1 MRLMPRSLRVRLVLA
16 STLGAS
22 AALIFCLVLLY
33 VLLVRQLNTA
43 LDEGLRQ
50 RSHDVAAA
58 ARRGDLGAVQRDPL
72 AQLYDRDGTLIAGSP
87 SLARVRL
94 LSVAEVRGLTGET
107 FTPRSYPLARG
118 AAPARQFSRRTVD
131 GDVLAVMV
139 STRTVEAAR
148 ERLASVLL
156 FAAPAL
162 IGLLAVAGWLIVRAA
177 LHPVRVLT
185 REAAMISSLDTGHRL
200 PRVVG
205 DDEIAEL
212 AGTLDSML
220 GRLRVAFERERA
232 FVDDASHELRT
243 PVAVLRGQLE
253 LALDASG
260 HPEEVERSLRA
271 SLAEVERLS
280 RLTEDLLLLARDR
293 AGTLVLRHEPI
304 DLLDLAGA
312 EASRL
317 EPAFGLSM
325 EVTGDPVVIEG
336 NEHRFRQVIAN
347 LVANSAAAG
356 ASTLR
361 LTITRAPRDITLQV
375 ADDGPGFPPGL
386 LHSAFERFTR
396 GDPARTRGPDG
407 AGLGLSIVR
416 VVIAAHGGT
425 VEARNGAPLGGA
437 VITIRLPANGGRRL

>member
-1 MRLMPRSLRVRLVLA
+1 MPGSLRARLILA
-16 STLGAS
+16 FTLGAS
-22 AALIFCLVLLY
+22 AALMFCLVLLY

-43 LDEGLRQ
+43 LDDGLRQ

-58 ARRGDLGAVQRDPL
+58 ARHGDLGAVQRDPL
-72 AQLYDRDGTLIAGSP
+72 AQLYDRDGTLIVGSP
-87 SLARVRL
+87 SLAHVRL

-107 FTPRSYPLARG
+107 FTPRSYPLAQ
-118 AAPARQFSRRTVD
+118 AAPARQFSRRTLD
-131 GDVLAVMV
+131 GRVLAVMV

-162 IGLLAVAGWLIVRAA
+162 IGLLTVVGWLVVRAA
-177 LHPVRVLT
+177 LRPVRVLT
-185 REAAMISSLDTGHRL
+185 REAATISSLDTGHRL
-200 PRVVG
+200 PRVAG

-212 AGTLDSML
+212 ARTLDSML
-220 GRLRVAFERERA
+220 GRLHVAFERERA

-253 LALDASG
+253 LALEASG
-260 HPEEVERSLRA
+260 HPEEVERSLHA

-304 DLLDLAGA
+304 DLLDLVGA
-312 EASRL
+312 EAGRL
-317 EPAFGLSM
+317 EPAFGLRM

-336 NEHRFRQVIAN
+336 NDHRVRQVIAN

-356 ASTLR
+356 ASTVR

-386 LHSAFERFTR
+386 LHSAFERFAR

-416 VVIAAHGGT
+416 VVITAHGGT
-425 VEARNGAPLGGA
+425 VEAGNGAPLGGA
-437 VITIRLPANGGRRL
+437 VITIRLPARGDRHI